1 MRSSGHG
8 ALFVLGLTLATLACA
23 APAQPTGA
31 APDGVL
37 DLEGRAV
44 DPLDAPGATAVVLI
58 FTRTDCPISN
68 RYAPEV
74 RRLYERFHDQG
85 VRFWLVY
92 PDPGITVEDI
102 EKHLAEYAYP
112 LPALRDPRH
121 VLARRAGA
129 TITPEAAVFGGGRE
143 PLYLGRIDDRYVD
156 LGRAR
161 PEATRHDLEQ
171 ALEAV
176 IEGRP
181 VPEPRTEA
189 IGCFIADLS

>member
-1 MRSSGHG
+1 MRTSRQGG
-8 ALFVLGLTLATLACA
+8 LFVLGLMLAGLACA
-23 APAQPTGA
+23 APAQPEQDAPA
-31 APDGVL
+31 AVL
-37 DLEGRAV
+37 DLAGRAV
-44 DPLDAPGATAVVLI
+44 DPLAAPDARAVVLL

-74 RRLYERFHDQG
+74 RRLYERFHERG

-92 PDPGITVEDI
+92 PDPDSTVEDI
-102 EKHLAEYAYP
+102 ERHLAEYAYP

-121 VLARRAGA
+121 ELVRRAGA
-129 TITPEAAVFGGGRE
+129 TITPEAAVFGGAGE

-156 LGRAR
+156 FGRAR

-176 IEGRP
+176 LEGRP

>member
-1 MRSSGHG
+1 MV
-8 ALFVLGLTLATLACA
+8 VLGLMLVGLGCTAPA
-23 APAQPTGA
+23 APTEEAR
-31 APDGVL
+31 DSVL
-37 DLEGRAV
+37 DLAGRAV
-44 DPLDAPGATAVVLI
+44 DPLAASGAPAVVLL

-74 RRLYERFHDQG
+74 RRLYERFHGRG

-92 PDPGITVEDI
+92 PDPDIAVEDI
-102 EKHLAEYAYP
+102 ERHLSEYAYP

-121 VLARRAGA
+121 VLVRRAGA
-129 TITPEAAVFGGGRE
+129 TITPEAAVFGSARE

-156 LGRAR
+156 FGKAR

-171 ALEAV
+171 AIEAV
-176 IEGRP
+176 LDGRP

-189 IGCFIADLS
+189 IGCFISDLG

>member
-74 RRLYERFHDQG
+74 RRLYERFHDRG

-92 PDPGITVEDI
+92 PDPGIYDLTIKITVLMHYKLD
-102 EKHLAEYAYP
+102 
-112 LPALRDPRH
+112 
-121 VLARRAGA
+121 
-129 TITPEAAVFGGGRE
+129 
-143 PLYLGRIDDRYVD
+143 DDRR
-156 LGRAR
+156 LN
-161 PEATRHDLEQ
+161 TS
-171 ALEAV
+171 V
-176 IEGRP
+176 ISIFRK
-181 VPEPRTEA
+181 
-189 IGCFIADLS
+189 